1 MSIKQ
6 KNAASAA
13 FFYNHSQGSGPGSE
27 PLRKS
32 GIWQERIKKAYD
44 VYMRCLLVM
53 FVLLAVSTGHGQSW
67 HDRSTE
73 YNTEFWKL
81 RTDLA
86 PSEAADAAKLLDAM
100 YRAYANG
107 LSMLPKKRD
116 TTFEA
121 WVFKH
126 KKDYNDALQA
136 HRGGDSNVTEHSSG
150 MFFTTR
156 HGIQVT
162 AVTVEESWNHFE
174 RVAKHE
180 AFHQFAYS
188 RFQHGIPQW
197 LNEGIAEYFEAST
210 YINGAII
217 PGQVYKGSVDLLKQD
232 IRSNHC
238 IPFLELLKMSN
249 REWNQRLGA
258 GNGALQYRQSWAM
271 VHFLIHGENGRHAG
285 KFNQYLLMI
294 ARGKNPEEAFAEA
307 FGTSDM
313 ASFESAWAK
322 YIEGLQQTSSA
333 IAAIRLAYLATG
345 AHALA
350 DLEQFPR
357 SLQEL
362 RAMLQ
367 SIQFRKQ
374 ITLNY
379 HPYTFDSLV
388 DQNYLIP
395 PDMFSSEPQFVVERG
410 HPLPKIYTVGL
421 EPYDIAVKWYR
432 QGGERYWTIIVE

>member
-1 MSIKQ
+1 MI
-6 KNAASAA
+6 AV
-13 FFYNHSQGSGPGSE
+13 
-27 PLRKS
+27 
-32 GIWQERIKKAYD
+32 WQEGRKKTYD
-44 VYMRCLLVM
+44 VNMLRLIVM
-53 FVLLAVSTGHGQSW
+53 CVLLIVSTCHGQSW

-100 YRAYANG
+100 YRAYSSG

-126 KKDYNDALQA
+126 KNDYNSTLQA
-136 HRGGDSNVTEHSSG
+136 HRRGDRNVTEHSAG
-150 MFFTTR
+150 MFFTTTY
-156 HGIQVT
+156 GTQVT
-162 AVTVEESWNHFE
+162 AVTVEDSWNHFE

-188 RFQHGIPQW
+188 RFQHGMPQW
-197 LNEGIAEYFEAST
+197 LNEGIAEYFESST
-210 YINGAII
+210 YINGALI
-217 PGQVYKGSVDLLKQD
+217 PGQVSKSTADLLRQD
-232 IRSNHC
+232 IRLNRC
-238 IPFLELLKMSN
+238 TPFLDLLRMN
-249 REWNQRLGA
+249 GREWLQNLA
-258 GNGALQYRQSWAM
+258 NGDAALQYRQSWGM
-271 VHFLIHGENGRHAG
+271 VHFLIHGENGRHSG

-294 ARGKNPEEAFAEA
+294 ARGKNPDEAFTEA
-307 FGTSDM
+307 FGTSDL

-322 YIEGLQQTSSA
+322 YIEGLQQTSST
-333 IAAIRLAYLATG
+333 ITAIRLAYLATG

-350 DLEQFPR
+350 DLEQYPR

-367 SIQFRKQ
+367 SIHFRNQ

-379 HPYTFDSLV
+379 HPYTFDSMV
-388 DQNYLIP
+388 DKNYLIP
-395 PDMFSSEPQFVVERG
+395 PDMFSSEPRFVVERG

-432 QGGERYWTIIVE
+432 QGGNRYWTIIVE